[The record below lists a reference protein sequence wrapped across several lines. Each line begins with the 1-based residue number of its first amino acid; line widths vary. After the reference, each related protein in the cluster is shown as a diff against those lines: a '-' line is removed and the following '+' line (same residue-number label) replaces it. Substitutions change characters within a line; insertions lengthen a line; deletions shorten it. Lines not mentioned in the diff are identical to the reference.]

1 MTFHQ
6 AKENIGNG
14 IENCQKHGI
23 PDVALLEWENILM
36 KRESKKTM
44 SFFSL
49 YYALHYNMHD
59 INDYLIFYQH
69 FGHLEKNFKLKVS
82 QGNKF
87 LPQKFPLKLNFS

>member
-6 AKENIGNG
+6 ARENIVNG
-14 IENCQKHGI
+14 IKNCISAYSQKHGI

-69 FGHLEKNFKLKVS
+69 FEHLQKNFKLEVS
-82 QGNKF
+82 QGNKV
-87 LPQKFPLKLNFS
+87 LPQKSR